1 MFIPR
6 QNPHFYQ
13 HQDKVLEKR
22 FSLLCW
28 NIHKENTLPLF
39 QSKLHELQHTHPSD
53 FLLFQEY
60 KMPKYQPHDLKG
72 HSFAMAANIET
83 KSYIYGLLTAS
94 SFGFNTK
101 YTELTHQKEFLVS
114 TKKSVLLTSH
124 SFSDGE
130 DLHLLNIH
138 GINFVS
144 SKAFRKE
151 LEKIKSILSS
161 CTGAMVVCGDF
172 NNWSKKRINA
182 LEDFQKELSLHKA
195 MIEEKHHIKQVF
207 SKPID
212 HIFYKGIKLIKAEAI
227 DTRKISD
234 HNPIYAAFEQ
244 L

>member
-1 MFIPR
+1 
-6 QNPHFYQ
+6 
-13 HQDKVLEKR
+13 
-22 FSLLCW
+22 
-28 NIHKENTLPLF
+28 
-39 QSKLHELQHTHPSD
+39 
-53 FLLFQEY
+53 
-60 KMPKYQPHDLKG
+60 
-72 HSFAMAANIET
+72 MAANIET